1 MLQTWNRPAF
11 FETTFSDTKTC
22 WPSPKIWHYNKCVKI
37 TFLGIEILNKICFI
51 GFFVT
56 SIFLVGHRC
65 FDIWN
70 GCFKKR
76 WSILCL
82 EHFIIVL
89 SMLEKQIW
97 NHKFPQFWF
106 TNFGQYS
113 GLFGLYGLEGQTKG
127 IGQILNTSWLQLG
140 EKIMKIQ
147 LFPHLAF
154 GATFK
159 NFFGLFAFF
168 EILDA

>member
-1 MLQTWNRPAF
+1 MSNFGSWLARF
-11 FETTFSDTKTC
+11 C
-22 WPSPKIWHYNKCVKI
+22 
-37 TFLGIEILNKICFI
+37 
-51 GFFVT
+51 
-56 SIFLVGHRC
+56 
-65 FDIWN
+65 IWN

-127 IGQILNTSWLQLG
+127 ITQIINTSWLWVG
-140 EKIMKIQ
+140 EKIMKIH
-147 LFPHLAF
+147 LFPYLAF
-154 GATFK
+154 GLTFK
-159 NFFGLFAFF
+159 NFFGLFQFF
-168 EILDA
+168 WDPWCLRSVVVCKNPISEQDLTTKN